1 MRRYDCDRCRDTG
14 QDGDRRC
21 YKCDAHDLKKP
32 DLIQLILDEAVRV
45 EPVRCD
51 QCGHLTEWVHFGD
64 CGMVCADCCLTRP
77 EWAVETFNVAGEAV
91 ASIGTKPLGLL
102 GVPYCSPGVD
112 AAVSR
117 LLDEV
122 AA

>member
-1 MRRYDCDRCRDTG
+1 M
-14 QDGDRRC
+14 
-21 YKCDAHDLKKP
+21 
-32 DLIQLILDEAVRV
+32 DLIKLILDEATRV

-77 EWAVETFNVAGEAV
+77 EWAVATLNAAGEAV
-91 ASIGTKPLGLL
+91 AFIGTKPLGSL
-102 GVPYCSPGVD
+102 GVPYLSREVD
-112 AAVSR
+112 AAVTR
-117 LLDEV
+117 LREAV

>member
-1 MRRYDCDRCRDTG
+1 M
-14 QDGDRRC
+14 
-21 YKCDAHDLKKP
+21 
-32 DLIQLILDEAVRV
+32 DLIKLILDEATRV

-51 QCGHLTEWVHFGD
+51 QCDHLTEWVHFGD
-64 CGMVCADCCLTRP
+64 CGMVCVSCCITRP
-77 EWAVETFNVAGEAV
+77 EWAVETLNVAGEAV
-91 ASIGTKPLGLL
+91 ASIGTKPLGPL
-102 GVPYCSPGVD
+102 GVPYCSTGVD

>member
-1 MRRYDCDRCRDTG
+1 M
-14 QDGDRRC
+14 
-21 YKCDAHDLKKP
+21 
-32 DLIQLILDEAVRV
+32 DLIQLILDEAIHV

-51 QCGHLTEWVHFGD
+51 QGDHLAEWVHFGD
-64 CGMVCADCCLTRP
+64 CGMVCVSCCITRP
-77 EWAVETFNVAGEAV
+77 EWAVKTLNVAGEAV
-91 ASIGTKPLGLL
+91 ASIGTKPLGRLD
-102 GVPYCSPGVD
+102 VPYCSPGVD

>member
-1 MRRYDCDRCRDTG
+1 M
-14 QDGDRRC
+14 
-21 YKCDAHDLKKP
+21 
-32 DLIQLILDEAVRV
+32 DLIKLILDEAVRV

-51 QCGHLTEWVHFGD
+51 QGDHLTEWVHFGD
-64 CGMVCADCCLTRP
+64 CGMVCVSCCITRP
-77 EWAVETFNVAGEAV
+77 ELAVETLNVAGEAV
-91 ASIGTKPLGLL
+91 AFIGAKPLGPL

>member
-1 MRRYDCDRCRDTG
+1 M
-14 QDGDRRC
+14 
-21 YKCDAHDLKKP
+21 
-32 DLIQLILDEAVRV
+32 DLIKLILDEATRV

-77 EWAVETFNVAGEAV
+77 EWAVETLNVAGEAV

-102 GVPYCSPGVD
+102 GVPYCSTGVD

-122 AA
+122 PA

>member
-1 MRRYDCDRCRDTG
+1 MDLLARIIE
-14 QDGDRRC
+14 
-21 YKCDAHDLKKP
+21 DA
-32 DLIQLILDEAVRV
+32 ICV
-45 EPVRCD
+45 EPTVCDNCSCLSEWGHVGDSGWRC
-51 QCGHLTEWVHFGD
+51 VS
-64 CGMVCADCCLTRP
+64 CCITRP
-77 EWAVETFNVAGEAV
+77 EWAVETLNVAGEAV

-102 GVPYCSPGVD
+102 GVPYCSTGVD